1 MAGDSFLTVYKE
13 MVGIK
18 ENAPDCVPMPPDM
31 LAQYLASVI
40 TNATTISE
48 NATTTFNQT
57 AEVNNS
63 SSSSN
68 SSSSTCSLDPD
79 SPDSSCAANAAATG
93 AFDVNLV
100 NNNNNNNNNNN
111 GTIASDNNNTTVVS
125 SDVTTDDNDENEAA
139 DDDSDPLVALK
150 RQLADQQK
158 LVHRM
163 LASLQQGGILPSP
176 EEDDEMARA
185 LAHMQV
191 TDQSNQSPRNPLG
204 CLSLTVVSNSIP
216 LSNLALVLLQLNET
230 TASGN
235 TTSLTNTT
243 STNTI
248 IGGTN
253 GSVAGSALSRDS
265 LLFDQ
270 MTYHAS
276 PR

>member
-1 MAGDSFLTVYKE
+1 
-13 MVGIK
+13 
-18 ENAPDCVPMPPDM
+18 MPPDM
-31 LAQYLASVI
+31 LAQYLASVN
-40 TNATTISE
+40 TNATTISG
-48 NATTTFNQT
+48 NATTALNQT
-57 AEVNNS
+57 AEVNNNSS

-68 SSSSTCSLDPD
+68 SSSSTCSLGTD
-79 SPDSSCAANAAATG
+79 SPDSSCAANSSATG
-93 AFDVNLV
+93 AFDDNLV
-100 NNNNNNNNNNN
+100 NNNNN
-111 GTIASDNNNTTVVS
+111 GTIASDNTTTVVS

-139 DDDSDPLVALK
+139 DDDSDPLLALK